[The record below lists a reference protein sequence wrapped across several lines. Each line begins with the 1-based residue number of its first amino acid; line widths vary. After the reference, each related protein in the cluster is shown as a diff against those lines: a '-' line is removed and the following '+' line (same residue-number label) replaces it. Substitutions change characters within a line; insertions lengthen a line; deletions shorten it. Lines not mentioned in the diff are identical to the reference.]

1 MSNPKVLKMRKKRRD
16 GATVAFD
23 IAKGILLLFLS
34 LVCVLP
40 FIVIVSGSFTSNQA
54 ILKNGFSLL
63 PRDVTVEA
71 YRTIFKNPADILQ
84 AYKMNVY
91 YTVIGTAL
99 GLLIITLTAYVISRK
114 EFKYR
119 NTVSFLI
126 YFTTIFG
133 GGMIPWYL
141 MYANVLNLRGTTLAI
156 WFPALITPFLVIL
169 MRTFIVG
176 AVPDAVV
183 ESAKIDGAGHWRIF
197 WQIVLPVL
205 GPGLATVGLFQALG
219 YWNDWYRASMFSTTS
234 KTWSLQF
241 YLYDLVNST
250 QAMRQMAQYANVN
263 TADLPT
269 QSVKLAMSVVATGPI
284 LILYP
289 FVQRYFV
296 SGITVG
302 AVKG

>member
-1 MSNPKVLKMRKKRRD
+1 MKIKKDRATISFDVIKVTLL
-16 GATVAFD
+16 TLLS
-23 IAKGILLLFLS
+23 IL
-34 LVCVLP
+34 CVLP
-40 FIVIVSGSFTSNQA
+40 FIVIISGSLTDNLT
-54 ILKNGFSLL
+54 ILKSGFSLF
-63 PRDVTVEA
+63 PRNTTLEA
-71 YRTIFKNPADILQ
+71 YKTIFRSPQGILQ

-91 YTVIGTAL
+91 YTFMGTAL
-99 GLLIITLTAYVISRK
+99 GLLVITLTAYTISRK

-119 NTVSFLI
+119 NQVSFLI

-141 MYANVLNLRGTTLAI
+141 MYANVLGLRGTTLAI
-156 WFPALITPFLVIL
+156 WFPALMTPFLVIL

-183 ESAKIDGAGHWRIF
+183 ESAKIDGAGHWTIF
-197 WQIVLPVL
+197 WRVVVPVL

-219 YWNDWYRASMFSTTS
+219 YWNDWYRSSMFSTS
-234 KTWSLQF
+234 SETWSLQF
-241 YLYDLVNST
+241 YLYDMVNST
-250 QAMRQMAQYANVN
+250 FAMRQMAQYTSIS
-263 TADLPT
+263 TAGMPT
-269 QSVKLAMSVVATGPI
+269 QTVKLAMAVVATGPI
-284 LILYP
+284 LLLYP

>member
-1 MSNPKVLKMRKKRRD
+1 MKIKDRSMIV
-16 GATVAFD
+16 FD
-23 IAKGILLLFLS
+23 ILKGILLTLLS
-34 LVCVLP
+34 ILCVLP
-40 FIVIVSGSFTSNQA
+40 FIVIVSGSFTSNNA
-54 ILKNGFSLL
+54 IIHQGFSLF
-63 PRDVTVEA
+63 PREFTVEA
-71 YRTIFKNPADILQ
+71 YRTIFKTPQDIIQ
-84 AYKMNVY
+84 AYKMNIY
-91 YTVIGTAL
+91 YTFMGTVF
-99 GLLIITLTAYVISRK
+99 GLFVITLTAYVISRK

-133 GGMIPWYL
+133 GGLIPWYL

-156 WFPALITPFLVIL
+156 WFPALMTPFLVIL

-176 AVPDAVV
+176 AVPEAVV

-197 WQIVLPVL
+197 WNIVLPVL

-219 YWNDWYRASMFSTTS
+219 YWNDWYRASMFSTNS
-234 KTWSLQF
+234 STWSLQF

-250 QAMRQMAQYANVN
+250 QAMKQMAQYASVN
-263 TADLPT
+263 TAQLPT
-269 QSVKLAMSVVATGPI
+269 QSVKLAMAVVATGPV
-284 LILYP
+284 LLFYP